1 MKEIVVS
8 GSTGS
13 IGRNCL
19 AVAREFSSAFRVVGL
34 AAGTNLDLLAEQIEE
49 FKPEVI
55 SVSRQEAAS
64 EISKRYVSSGPRVL
78 CGQDG
83 LRELAALGRTSMV
96 VNALVGAIG
105 LIPTIEAIRAGKDV
119 ALANKESIVLAGE
132 IVMGLARER
141 GTTVIPIDSEHSG
154 IHQCLADGK
163 TGVRRI
169 VLTASGGPL
178 LTRKPVELNNVTPD
192 EIMRH
197 PVWNMGRRIC
207 VDSATLLNK
216 GFEVMEARW
225 LFGADLSNIGVL
237 IHPRCVIHAL
247 VEFVDGT
254 TLAEISKPDMKIPIL
269 YAMSY
274 PQRLDTRFESCD
286 LSLMGPLTFSEPDLC
301 QFPCLG
307 LARSAA
313 RAGGTVPAFL
323 NAADEIAVKAFLD
336 RRIRFTDIIR
346 VLEDTL
352 GHLTGNPITSIEDV
366 LTADAEA
373 RVVAENIV
381 SEVEGS
387 P

>member
-1 MKEIVVS
+1 MKEIVVL

-19 AVAREFSSAFRVVGL
+19 AVAREFSSTFKVVGL
-34 AAGTNLDLLAEQIEE
+34 AAGTNFDALVEQVEE
-49 FKPEVI
+49 FRPEVV
-55 SVSRQEAAS
+55 SVSQQEAAAELS
-64 EISKRYVSSGPRVL
+64 RRYASSGLRIL

-83 LRELAALGRTSMV
+83 LRELAALGRAGMV

-119 ALANKESIVLAGE
+119 ALANKESMVLAGE

-141 GTTVIPIDSEHSG
+141 GSTVIPIDSEHSG
-154 IHQCLADGK
+154 IHQCLADRK
-163 TGVRRI
+163 AGVRRI

-178 LTRKPVELNNVTPD
+178 LTRKPEELNNVTPE

-197 PVWNMGRRIC
+197 PIWNMGRRIC

-225 LFGADLSNIGVL
+225 LFGVDLSNIGVL

-247 VEFVDGT
+247 VEFTDGT
-254 TLAEISKPDMKIPIL
+254 TLAQISKPDMKIPIL

-274 PQRLDTRFESCD
+274 PERLDTCFESSD
-286 LSLMGPLTFSEPDLC
+286 LSLMGSLTFLEPDLD

-307 LARSAA
+307 LACSAA

-323 NAADEIAVKAFLD
+323 NAADEIAVKGFLD

-346 VLEDTL
+346 VLEATL
-352 GHLTGNPITSIEDV
+352 ERLAGKPVASIEDV
-366 LTADAEA
+366 LVADAEA
-373 RVVAENIV
+373 RVVAEKIV
-381 SEVEGS
+381 SEVERS
-387 P
+387 L